1 MKFRKHI
8 IYLLALAVLPLA
20 VFPQTDLFPEFAG
33 SVTNAAITHDGK
45 KIVFLGEQNETK
57 NVYESVFENGK
68 WSNPQVIP
76 AFDNLIPQSPK
87 GIGGF
92 SFNYDGTQLLF
103 HINFGV
109 SFDIMS
115 LKYENGEWGSLDKF
129 PAPVNSVDDEFSPS
143 ISADNNYI
151 FLLRPK
157 RDAASQKKQDIVCK
171 EIVMYRRNKDGVW
184 TGPQFIPQTFNEG
197 CQETPFIC
205 ADGKTLFFSS
215 MRPDTTSEGKKVPD
229 DVFNIYYTSVLS
241 ENIYE
246 NVWKMPKYV
255 DEFSTEF
262 NDLSPKMNN
271 DASVFIKNT
280 SPRKVTKK
288 QPDKTYQIAAPAGY
302 KPKAKMQL
310 KGQITDLDTKQP
322 VDAQIVVTDAIT
334 SAVLGEYTTNA
345 KGMYSIYLNENGN
358 YKIDYGKSGYSHS
371 NYYVTT
377 GYYEKDVVKQF
388 DTTIFSSINYYLN
401 VYDKEIYSPLSP
413 KISVYDSITNNLL
426 IDSLSAVGSG
436 RYKGQIKIGQIYKIH
451 IECEHFE
458 PRDIYFDAVADV
470 FYNEFEEDIELSPA
484 KKVMIL
490 DIDAGAEGDSVL
502 VNVKNLSR
510 NESRTVM
517 ARRDKDG
524 NLIVELR
531 EGDSYEIDVAKK
543 GYTFSSTKVDV
554 GKTNKTQ
561 KLNIKLDLLTKNT
574 KMTFNNITFETNS
587 AELNAESFKEL
598 NRLIEFMKLNDNVRI
613 ELSAHTDDVGPDWYN
628 MILSQKRAQVAVKY
642 LKEKG
647 VKESAIV
654 AKGYGELHPIV
665 PNNSDA
671 NRAQNRRIEVKIIDR
686 K

>member
-1 MKFRKHI
+1 MKFKKRI
-8 IYLLALAVLPLA
+8 ISLLALVVVPFAAVA
-20 VFPQTDLFPEFAG
+20 QTDLFPEFAG

-45 KIVFLGEQNETK
+45 KIVFLGEQNESK
-57 NVYESVFENGK
+57 NVYESVLANGK
-68 WSNPQVIP
+68 WSAPQVRP
-76 AFDNLIPQSPK
+76 VFEKLIPQSPK

-103 HINFGV
+103 HINFGE

-115 LKYENGEWGSLDKF
+115 LKYENGEWGNLEKLPS
-129 PAPVNSVDDEFSPS
+129 PVNSSDDEYSPS

-157 RDAASQKKQDIVCK
+157 RDVANQKKMEIVCK
-171 EIVMYRRNKDGVW
+171 EIVMYRRNKDGAW
-184 TGPQFIPQTFNEG
+184 TGPQFVPQAFNAG

-215 MRPDTTSEGKKVPD
+215 MRADTTSEGKKVPD
-229 DVFNIYYTSVLS
+229 DVFNIYYTSVVS
-241 ENIYE
+241 EYIYE

-255 DEFSTEF
+255 DEFSTEY
-262 NDLSPKMNN
+262 NDLSPRMNN
-271 DASVFIKNT
+271 DASLFIKNT
-280 SPRKVTKK
+280 NPKKVTKK
-288 QPDKTYQIAAPAGY
+288 QPNKTYQITTPAGY
-302 KPKAKMQL
+302 KPKPKMQL
-310 KGQITDLDTKQP
+310 KGQITDLDTKKP
-322 VDAQIVVTDAIT
+322 IDAQIVVSDAIT

-345 KGMYSIYLNENGN
+345 KGQYSIYLNENGN

-371 NYYVTT
+371 NYYITT
-377 GYYEKDVVKQF
+377 GHYDEDVVKQF
-388 DTTIFSSINYYLN
+388 DTTIFSSINYCLN
-401 VYDKEIYSPLSP
+401 VYDKEMYSPLSP
-413 KISVYDSITNNLL
+413 KISVYDSVTNNLL
-426 IDSLSAVGSG
+426 IDSLSAIGSG
-436 RYKGQIKIGQIYKIH
+436 RYKGQIKIGQTYKIH

-470 FYNEFEEDIELSPA
+470 FYNEFEEDIELAPA
-484 KKVMIL
+484 KKIMIL
-490 DIDAGAEGDSVL
+490 DIDAGNEGDSVL

-554 GKTNKTQ
+554 SKSNKTQ

-598 NRLIEFMKLNDNVRI
+598 NRLIDFMKLNDNVRI
-613 ELSAHTDDVGPDWYN
+613 ELSAHTDDIGPDWYN
-628 MILSQKRAQVAVKY
+628 MVLSQKRAQVAVKY
-642 LKEKG
+642 LKDNG
-647 VKESAIV
+647 VKQSAIV
-654 AKGYGELHPIV
+654 AKGYGESKPIK

-671 NRAQNRRIEVKIIDR
+671 NRAQNRRIEVKIID
-686 K
+686 